1 MNKIK
6 SPQIV
11 KEERRCVKCYICA
24 MVLRFLQQNLSGT
37 STLFFS
43 RRAEGP
49 SMALP
54 PACQAL
60 GATSCCCF
68 EKQY

>member
-1 MNKIK
+1 
-6 SPQIV
+6 
-11 KEERRCVKCYICA
+11 